1 MSLVALQAAAPP
13 TAPGCARSACIGCIG
28 LISCCGCG
36 ICCCYRRWWRLCGVQ
51 LATAISKQA
60 AEVGTLLASIMPR
73 SAPGGSLA
81 AGYHDITCS
90 SVTRRRRMP
99 LPGLLL
105 LLLLLLLLFLL
116 LLLLLLLTM
125 LVGIQVFLL
134 CGAKVPI
141 VTVTICFF
149 CR

>member
-1 MSLVALQAAAPP
+1 M
-13 TAPGCARSACIGCIG
+13 
-28 LISCCGCG
+28 
-36 ICCCYRRWWRLCGVQ
+36 
-51 LATAISKQA
+51 
-60 AEVGTLLASIMPR
+60 
-73 SAPGGSLA
+73 
-81 AGYHDITCS
+81 
-90 SVTRRRRMP
+90 RRRMP

>member
-1 MSLVALQAAAPP
+1 M
-13 TAPGCARSACIGCIG
+13 TCYGW
-28 LISCCGCG
+28 G
-36 ICCCYRRWWRLCGVQ
+36 ICCCYRRWWRLYGVQ

-60 AEVGTLLASIMPR
+60 AKVGTLLASIMPR
-73 SAPGGSLA
+73 SAPRGSLVT
-81 AGYHDITCS
+81 AGYYDITCS
-90 SVTRRRRMP
+90 GVTGRRRTP

-105 LLLLLLLLFLL
+105 LWLLLLLLLLFLL

-125 LVGIQVFLL
+125 LVGMQGFLL
-134 CGAKVPI
+134 WGGKVPI